1 MSERPI
7 GLNRTIDQE
16 LRAVEA
22 SIDAHQLGL
31 NEEGVWLF
39 LAVLGCW
46 SVAPDW
52 MRLVA
57 LALALV
63 LFGIRYQSYR
73 PNSREFKHEFS
84 LAEMRMRALAV
95 PEALRE
101 DGLQQLGRLRQERLG
116 GLRPLYAVPGF
127 VVGWLAWGATL
138 LNTLVGVWRSL
149 AA

>member
-1 MSERPI
+1 M
-7 GLNRTIDQE
+7 DQE
-16 LRAVEA
+16 LLAVEA

-57 LALALV
+57 LTLSLV
-63 LFGIRYQSYR
+63 LFGFRYQSYR
-73 PNSREFKHEFS
+73 PNGREFKSEFS
-84 LAEMRMRALAV
+84 LAEKRLRALEVDAT
-95 PEALRE
+95 LRE
-101 DGLQQLGRLRQERLG
+101 DGLQRLALLKQERLG

-138 LNTLVGVWRSL
+138 INTFIGLWSSV